1 MRKKIKKSRNI
12 MKGKMGFDLNE
23 TMISYKETSV
33 NNDVSLRELNSF
45 IDIKVE
51 QENQID
57 IKNLA
62 NNFEELDFDK
72 IELGKEN
79 INKVNKL
86 TTNKVAIENDLNKLK
101 KFDFEILEK
110 IQWRLCFKIY
120 CWKFEKIKK

>member
-1 MRKKIKKSRNI
+1 

-110 IQWRLCFKIY
+110 IQ
-120 CWKFEKIKK
+120 